1 MFIKMFYMM
10 NISLSYYP
18 QPLQQLVPDQDFWMT
33 APGREQLL
41 ATPGFWANLVPYMN
55 SSSLQATR

>member
-33 APGREQLL
+33 APGRYRRFSGPECRPQ
-41 ATPGFWANLVPYMN
+41 
-55 SSSLQATR
+55 R